1 MALNDLGDLGSKES
15 DPVTYT
21 WSFIDNFS
29 GLIVWGAVLIVFILF
44 RENWTPK
51 AFLILVPVF
60 VASIVWLGLKK
71 VPGMQ
76 SASVVMFDIIINSF
90 VAGIA
95 VLWLLAERIGNRNRL
110 VTFLLAVVVM
120 AIMCALG
127 GVSLGEFKLSAD
139 MAGISVVF
147 AVLAAIVLWAFV
159 LTGWMCRKS
168 YSAVRFMLWLAVWI
182 VAPYLLLMVILA
194 TVSIIGAIVMG
205 NALPPGFLLLMALK
219 VPLVSLIVGGFIYAI
234 LFPFMILAF
243 KSNLF
248 RRRFYGCFR
257 LKGMLAPAVAETE
270 DFSGERATDLT

>member
-1 MALNDLGDLGSKES
+1 MNDLGDLGSKES
-15 DPVTYT
+15 APVTYT
-21 WSFIDNFS
+21 WSFIDNLS
-29 GLIVWGAVLIVFILF
+29 GLVVWVAVLIVFILF

-60 VASIVWLGLKK
+60 VASIVWLGLKM

-76 SASVVMFDIIINSF
+76 SGSVVMFDIIVNSF

-120 AIMCALG
+120 AIMCTLG
-127 GVSLGEFKLSAD
+127 IVSLGEFKLSAD

-147 AVLAAIVLWAFV
+147 AVLAAIVLLAFV

-182 VAPYLLLMVILA
+182 VAPYLLLMVIVALIP
-194 TVSIIGAIVMG
+194 IIAAVVMG
-205 NALPPGFLLLMALK
+205 NAPPPGFLLLMAWK
-219 VPLVSLIVGGFIYAI
+219 VPLVSLIVGGFINAM

-243 KSNLF
+243 NSALF
-248 RRRFYGCFR
+248 RRRFYVCFR
-257 LKGMLAPAVAETE
+257 LKGMLAPAVAESQ
-270 DFSGERATDLT
+270 DQPGAWNIP

>member
-1 MALNDLGDLGSKES
+1 MAVNDLGDLGPKES
-15 DPVTYT
+15 DPVTFT
-21 WSFIDNFS
+21 WSFIDNLS
-29 GLIVWGAVLIVFILF
+29 GLVVWVAVLIVFILF

-76 SASVVMFDIIINSF
+76 SGSVVMFDIIINSF

-95 VLWLLAERIGNRNRL
+95 VLWLLADRIGNRNRL

-127 GVSLGEFKLSAD
+127 IVSLGEFKLSAD

-147 AVLAAIVLWAFV
+147 VVLTAIVLLAFV

-168 YSAVRFMLWLAVWI
+168 YSTVRFMLWLAVWI
-182 VAPYLLLMVILA
+182 VAPYLLLMVIVALIP
-194 TVSIIGAIVMG
+194 IIAAAVMG

-219 VPLVSLIVGGFIYAI
+219 IPLVSLIVGGFIYAI

-243 KSNLF
+243 KSDLF
-248 RRRFYGCFR
+248 RQRFYGCFR
-257 LKGMLAPAVAETE
+257 LKGMSAPAVAESQ
-270 DFSGERATDLT
+270 DKPDAWNIG

>member
-1 MALNDLGDLGSKES
+1 MNDLGDLGSKES
-15 DPVTYT
+15 SPVTYT

-29 GLIVWGAVLIVFILF
+29 GLAVWVAVLIVFILF

-51 AFLILVPVF
+51 AFLILLPMF
-60 VASIVWLGLKK
+60 VVSVVWLGLKK
-71 VPGMQ
+71 ATNMP
-76 SASVVMFDIIINSF
+76 SNAAVMYDIIFNSL

-95 VLWLLAERIGNRNRL
+95 ALWLLADRIGNRNRFA
-110 VTFLLAVVVM
+110 TFLLAVVVM
-120 AIMCALG
+120 AIMCALA

-147 AVLAAIVLWAFV
+147 AVLAATTLLAFV

-168 YSAVRFMLWLAVWI
+168 YSAVRFMLWLAVWTVAPCLLIMMI
-182 VAPYLLLMVILA
+182 VAAVSVIGGLVMGNGPPPGSLLLMVLMFPLAGLIL
-194 TVSIIGAIVMG
+194 
-205 NALPPGFLLLMALK
+205 
-219 VPLVSLIVGGFIYAI
+219 GGFIYAI

-243 KSNLF
+243 NSDLF

-270 DFSGERATDLT
+270 DFSGERATDLI